1 MFKKLPITLKVKQI
15 IALAFILFSFAN
27 AYAQAPYCG
36 PTYSSACSSGD
47 FINNFSTTGGAT
59 NITNNNTGCNGN
71 ANNYIFYSTLSCSQ
85 VQGLNITL
93 SMQSGASWGQ
103 GFRVWIDWNGNNS
116 FADPGE
122 AVYVSP
128 STALACILQLLPF
141 L

>member
-1 MFKKLPITLKVKQI
+1 MFKKLPFTSKLKQVFV
-15 IALAFILFSFAN
+15 LAFLIFSTYFSN
-27 AYAQAPYCG
+27 AQAPYCG
-36 PTYSSACSSGD
+36 PTYISACSSAD

-93 SMQSGASWGQ
+93 SMQSGTLWGQ

-116 FADPGE
+116 
-122 AVYVSP
+122 
-128 STALACILQLLPF
+128 LP
-141 L
+141 LPYH